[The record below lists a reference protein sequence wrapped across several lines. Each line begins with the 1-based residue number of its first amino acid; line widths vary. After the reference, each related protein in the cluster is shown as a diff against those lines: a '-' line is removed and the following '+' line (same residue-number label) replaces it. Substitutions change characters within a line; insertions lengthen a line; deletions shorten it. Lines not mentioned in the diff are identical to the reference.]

1 MPDVNVCQRLPLTQD
16 NPQRRDATVG
26 NANSADEERLELLR
40 QMGVELSA
48 QPAVMTTE
56 QLAHV
61 LGIPAASLAQDRYR
75 CSGAADGIPYIKI
88 GRRVRYLRADVC
100 RYLIQHRAG
109 ATGRA
114 HWGADS

>member
-1 MPDVNVCQRLPLTQD
+1 M
-16 NPQRRDATVG
+16 G

-40 QMGVELSA
+40 LMGVDLSA

-75 CSGAADGIPYIKI
+75 SSGTADGIPYIKI

-109 ATGRA
+109 AAGRP